1 MNKRHLRKVEAGKG
15 EKQKKNQH
23 GKAVQLSQSDPRAWG
38 RKFKIPPPKNKRG
51 PRNGKQQQQKKN
63 IAGIKTACRGRAAT
77 ADKQLNCGDEEWK
90 IKYTKYSLD
99 QQGTKLRKQV
109 RWLNWKTQ
117 HKTLNKDIIINTW
130 LQMFLPQTALKRS
143 RGSSGKDISRLNQ

>member
-15 EKQKKNQH
+15 EKQTKKETW
-23 GKAVQLSQSDPRAWG
+23 QSCPAQPVRSKG
-38 RKFKIPPPKNKRG
+38 TRQKIQNPPSKKQARSKKR
-51 PRNGKQQQQKKN
+51 QTTTTTKN

-99 QQGTKLRKQV
+99 EQVTEETKETSEVIKL
-109 RWLNWKTQ
+109 KTL
-117 HKTLNKDIIINTW
+117 HKTLNKDTIINT
-130 LQMFLPQTALKRS
+130 
-143 RGSSGKDISRLNQ
+143 